1 MELTIQMLLIVCP
14 LVFLAGLVD
23 SIAGGGGLIAL
34 PAFLLA
40 GLPPHTAI
48 ATNKLSSTIGTTVS
62 AARLAKHLDIPVA
75 AVSVACALIGSSL
88 GSRLSLLTSERLIE
102 YMLIPILVIV
112 ACYVLRRKNLGS
124 NPADSELPRKKVFL
138 FSMLASLV
146 IGCYDG
152 FYGPG
157 TGTFLLIVFTGLI
170 HMNVLTAS
178 ANTKAVNLASNLGA
192 LLTFLLNGK
201 VFFALGIPAA
211 LFSLAGHYV
220 GSGLV
225 VKNGTKIVR
234 PIILVVLTIL
244 FVKILFFS

>member
-62 AARLAKHLDIPVA
+62 AARLAKHLDLPVA
-75 AVSVACALIGSSL
+75 AVSVACALLGSSL
-88 GSRLSLLTSERLIE
+88 GSRLSLLTSERVIE
-102 YMLIPILVIV
+102 YMLIPILIIV
-112 ACYVLRRKNLGS
+112 ACYVLRRKNLGTDQT
-124 NPADSELPRKKVFL
+124 ASELPRKKIFL

-157 TGTFLLIVFTGLI
+157 TGTFLLLIFTGLI

-234 PIILVVLTIL
+234 PIILIVLGIL
-244 FVKILFFS
+244 FVKILLA